1 MQFGEDIFRGK
12 GPLPRPSD
20 TEMPEDRRVYYYNLA
35 MWRLQQRGKDPRDT
49 EPHHL
54 AFHFPWEGSQ
64 RLLLGY
70 WETPYG
76 VRANA
81 TGGYTFDPVPR
92 CGHGLAAVLR
102 RPTEEVSR
110 GRAFLRCPLQRGVT
124 QCGYFY
130 WLSDIVGSVPEDM
143 VHRP

>member
-1 MQFGEDIFRGK
+1 MQVNEPRGK

-20 TEMPEDRRVYYYNLA
+20 TETPEDRRVHNYHQA
-35 MWRLQQRGKDPRDT
+35 VWRLQRRGKDPRDT
-49 EPHHL
+49 DPHNL
-54 AFHFPWEGSQ
+54 SFHGKGA
-64 RLLLGY
+64 RGYY

-102 RPTEEVSR
+102 RSTEEVSR

-130 WLSDIVGSVPEDM
+130 WLDDLVTPMPEDM
-143 VHRP
+143 VYRP